1 MIRCGS
7 HLRRSLPRQSTA
19 SARALSVVGNGVQV
33 GLTPSESCVVQ
44 LHSTQTRRIS
54 SISIGSTSTSLLL
67 NAKTIKNESKLA
79 LSFSNSIRFK
89 STVTTDSEKLST
101 SASSSS
107 PSYTPARRSGVRNV
121 AIIAHVDHGKTTLL
135 DQLLRASS
143 SSSDASSSNAST
155 SVDRLLDSG
164 DLEKERGITITSK
177 VTRCQYDD
185 TIFNVRIEAMIRLLF
200 LTLNVRVPNCYF
212 SCFLIDRK
220 S

>member
-1 MIRCGS
+1 
-7 HLRRSLPRQSTA
+7 
-19 SARALSVVGNGVQV
+19 
-33 GLTPSESCVVQ
+33 
-44 LHSTQTRRIS
+44 
-54 SISIGSTSTSLLL
+54 LLL

-89 STVTTDSEKLST
+89 STVATDSEELST